1 MMSHSIRTALISV
14 MAFAAPAASAGNDE
28 ITIVVTGDTGFSRNH
43 SPVHP
48 KGVLKYGKRP
58 PFKAAIAGIAKA
70 VDGDLNFTNI
80 ETVVTDRNDLRR
92 DTKGQRGPFNFRSHP
107 NAIRALTDIGFNV
120 FSLANNHTMDY
131 GPAGL
136 HETLKHVAAIPRKE
150 LYAAAGIGLNRTQA
164 G

>member
-1 MMSHSIRTALISV
+1 MMSHSIRIALISA

-70 VDGDLNFTNI
+70 VDGDLNIHQYRNRG
-80 ETVVTDRNDLRR
+80 DRS
-92 DTKGQRGPFNFRSHP
+92 Q
-107 NAIRALTDIGFNV
+107 
-120 FSLANNHTMDY
+120 
-131 GPAGL
+131 
-136 HETLKHVAAIPRKE
+136 
-150 LYAAAGIGLNRTQA
+150 
-164 G
+164 